1 MIDPTLPE
9 CSPYLCREPRPLLTA
24 LRDVAEQRGIGLI
37 EAERL
42 VMPDKVVKLEDWRR
56 G

>member
-1 MIDPTLPE
+1 MTATPRHLYRRLHDPV
-9 CSPYLCREPRPLLTA
+9 RDLLTA